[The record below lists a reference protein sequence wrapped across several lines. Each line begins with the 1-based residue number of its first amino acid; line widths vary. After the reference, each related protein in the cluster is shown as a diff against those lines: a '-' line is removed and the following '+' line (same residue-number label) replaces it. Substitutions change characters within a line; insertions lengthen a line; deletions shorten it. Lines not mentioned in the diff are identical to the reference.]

1 MKKKL
6 FIFVILLF
14 AFIVLGILNAVNAEG
29 PVVLTNEMF
38 TAAKDAPGTVV
49 NKIKYEEG
57 IEIGDNYYA
66 RMYTISPGEYILG
79 EDIDLNQTC
88 NIFLDNGD
96 FTFNLNNKT
105 LNNGRI
111 VTNNATLT
119 IDAEG
124 IVSNGL
130 RVFNNSNAT
139 IKNGTFNGTVEIK
152 SSKVLIEY
160 ANINSQ
166 SSNAIALSNDAELE
180 ILDGSFK
187 SSDYADAL
195 RIEANSVKSLIIKG
209 GSFTGGEH
217 GFRSDTND
225 FDTVLLQG
233 GTYIG
238 SESAIMIYTQSEEEA
253 NNALMNLLANGYV
266 YLPEISTEIDEFDDG
281 TDYVYIANASLKET
295 SVVKIATYKVT
306 FDANGG
312 TGEMDEVTGLKGT
325 YTLPEN
331 EFSAPSGKQ
340 FKGWSL
346 TSDGDLVTTLEM
358 TDNKVV
364 YAIWEDIQEETVTP
378 SDENKTPEET
388 VTSSSEN
395 ETLEETVTQSS
406 ENKTPGENKA
416 GITTNNPKTGD
427 KIALW
432 ISLALVSII
441 GIVGTMKLTRKG

>member
-14 AFIVLGILNAVNAEG
+14 AFIVLGMLNAVNAEG

-38 TAAKDAPGTVV
+38 TAAKATPDTEVGVLKYEYSDMFYDYIYSLAPGDYV
-49 NKIKYEEG
+49 
-57 IEIGDNYYA
+57 
-66 RMYTISPGEYILG
+66 LG
-79 EDIDLNQTC
+79 EDINFAEEVIVFC
-88 NIFLDNGD
+88 DNGNY
-96 FTFNLNNKT
+96 TLNLDEKT
-105 LNNGRI
+105 LSGDIIAR
-111 VTNNATLT
+111 NATVIIDGEGTVKYT
-119 IDAEG
+119 I
-124 IVSNGL
+124 
-130 RVFNNSNAT
+130 RTFNNSNVT
-139 IKNGTFNGTVEIK
+139 IKNGTFEGYLEIE

-160 ANINSQ
+160 ANINSNW
-166 SSNAIALSNDAELE
+166 SNAIQLSNDAELE
-180 ILDGSFK
+180 ILDGSFN
-187 SSDYADAL
+187 SGEYANAL
-195 RIEANSVKSLIIKG
+195 RVEALQVKSLIIKG
-209 GSFTGGEH
+209 GIFTGGKH
-217 GFRSDTND
+217 GFRSDTNK
-225 FDTVLLQG
+225 FNTVSLQG
-233 GTYIG
+233 GTFIG
-238 SESAIMIYTQSEEEA
+238 SESAIRVDTESEEEA
-253 NNALMNLLANGYV
+253 NNALMNLLADGYV

-406 ENKTPGENKA
+406 ENKTPGENED
-416 GITTNNPKTGD
+416 GITTNNPITGD
-427 KIALW
+427 NIILW